1 MPVLLAL
8 TDGGVRLF
16 RKSIVCYIPSLNM
29 VLLGNDGGEAAYGAC
44 DFWND

>member
-8 TDGGVRLF
+8 NDGSVRLL
-16 RKSIVCYIPSLNM
+16 RELIVCLIASLNM
-29 VLLGNDGGEAAYGAC
+29 VLLGNDGGEAAYGTC